1 VGESIARTGAFT
13 SPDIGEKVTTQAALG
28 TTCDGDPK
36 AALRAALL
44 AARTRFVTGGA
55 TQDSGAANAR
65 IAARL
70 TAKLDELAAR
80 ATIRCVGFYWP
91 VAGEFDAREV
101 IANWLHRDTARCAA
115 LPVVVA
121 PRAAMAFHAW
131 MPDTPMQQGRYR
143 IPVPADGRA
152 VVPDVLLVPCVGFD
166 SARYRLGYGGGY
178 YDRTLAAWPTQAPRP
193 IAIGVAY
200 QCGHVEALVHE
211 AHDIPLDA
219 VITENGLY

>member
-1 VGESIARTGAFT
+1 VSESIARTSAST
-13 SPDIGEKVTTQAALG
+13 RPDIGEKGTAQATFG
-28 TTCDGDPK
+28 TTRDGDPK

-44 AARTRFVTGGA
+44 AARTRFVGSGA
-55 TQDSGAANAR
+55 NALAAANAR

-80 ATIRCVGFYWP
+80 AQIRCVGFYWP
-91 VAGEFDAREV
+91 IAGEFDAREV
-101 IANWLHRDTARCAA
+101 IANWLRRDTARCAA

-143 IPVPADGRA
+143 IPVPADGRV
-152 VVPDVLLVPCVGFD
+152 VVPDALVVPCVGFD

-178 YDRTLAAWPTQAPRP
+178 YDRTLAAWPAHSPRP
-193 IAIGVAY
+193 VAIGVAY
-200 QCGHVEALVHE
+200 QCGHVEALAHE

-219 VITENGLY
+219 VITENALY